1 MKRPVRARWLQS
13 VAVAAAAALLAACG
27 SSSSSGTNA
36 AAGAGSSSGT
46 TSVSVGTMAIKQPKS
61 HLKIGL
67 FMNAESNQ
75 YQEQV
80 IKGAQQAAQAAGD
93 SLAVL
98 NANFQVDSQV
108 SQLTQAATDHQFQAI
123 AVVPID
129 GNSVCS
135 LVTEKL
141 PQAGIVVSVSTEQV
155 CNRQNSAT
163 GLGMWAPGT
172 LNYVGGDV
180 SYPGL
185 VAFVNKTGALN
196 PGPQNVAVVVG
207 PQTGPATIAEQKAF
221 NAYAAAR
228 PDFHIAGYIYTDYT
242 TPTTYSD
249 MLTYLRAHPNT
260 TLIMSVYSPDLT
272 RGVIQ
277 ALKATGQLGKIKV
290 TDQGGS
296 SYSIQEIKAG
306 NIEFT
311 MPYFPFQNGYLSVQ
325 SLIEAA
331 QGAKPARFI
340 DCVPAKYGSYSNPV
354 AISRLNVGSFTP
366 EY

>member
-1 MKRPVRARWLQS
+1 M
-13 VAVAAAAALLAACG
+13 
-27 SSSSSGTNA
+27 T
-36 AAGAGSSSGT
+36 
-46 TSVSVGTMAIKQPKS
+46 IKLPKG
-61 HLKIGL
+61 HPRLGL
-67 FMNAESNQ
+67 FMNSDTNQ

-93 SLAVL
+93 SLTVL
-98 NANFQVDSQV
+98 DANFDVETQIN
-108 SQLTQAATDHQFQAI
+108 QLTAAAASHRFDAV

-129 GNSVCS
+129 GNSICS
-135 LVTEKL
+135 LVTKTL
-141 PQAGIVVSVSTEQV
+141 PQAGMVVSVSTEQI
-155 CNRQNSAT
+155 CNRQNSTT
-163 GLGMWAPGT
+163 GVGMWAPGT

-185 VAFVNKTGALN
+185 VAFVNKTGELN
-196 PGPQNVAVVVG
+196 SGPQNVAVAVG
-207 PQTGPATIAEQKAF
+207 PATGPATIAEQKAF
-221 NAYAAAR
+221 GAYAAAH

-242 TPTTYSD
+242 TATTYSD
-249 MLTYLRAHPNT
+249 MSTYLRAHPNT

-277 ALKATGQLGKIKV
+277 ALKTTGQLGKIKV

-306 NIEFT
+306 SIEFT
-311 MPYFPFQNGYLSVQ
+311 MPYFPYQNGYLSVQ

-331 QGAKPARFI
+331 QGAEPARFI

-354 AISRLNVGSFTP
+354 AISRQNVESFTP